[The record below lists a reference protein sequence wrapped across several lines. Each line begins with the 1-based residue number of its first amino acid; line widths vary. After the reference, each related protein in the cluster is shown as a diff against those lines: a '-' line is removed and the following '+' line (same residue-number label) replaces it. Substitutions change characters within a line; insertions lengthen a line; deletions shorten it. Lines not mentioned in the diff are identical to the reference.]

1 MVEETKPPNEIARM
15 IKEQAY
21 VLFDPWP
28 VDLQSIILST
38 TFGWRAMQCIES
50 IGDRRSF
57 RRPGRFIILTQKGR
71 TAAPEHSR

>member
-57 RRPGRFIILTQKGR
+57 R
-71 TAAPEHSR
+71 